1 MNRNVMAKHFARKMK
16 RQSEARAKVRALP
29 AVPRI
34 MLSPSYVNP
43 VTLESVKGGL
53 VVYEITD
60 RRTGRKDYFDKAT
73 FWKLVKRIPNNY
85 WLLTADP
92 KKPLPGLRNPLTRSN
107 VYARNVQRVTVAT
120 KPTRSA
126 AARKIQSV
134 YRKKVLRVRKSH

>member
-1 MNRNVMAKHFARKMK
+1 MVKHFARKLK

-34 MLSPSYVNP
+34 MLSPGYVNP
-43 VTLESVKGGL
+43 ITLESVKGGL
-53 VVYEITD
+53 VVYEITN

-73 FWKLVKRIPNNY
+73 FWKLVKRIPDDY

-92 KKPLPGLRNPLTRSN
+92 KKPLPGVRNPLTRSN
-107 VYARNVQRVTVAT
+107 VYPRNVRRVIARPKPKT
-120 KPTRSA
+120 PTRSA

-134 YRKKVLRVRKSH
+134 YRKKVAARKSH